1 MMDTR
6 PSLAE
11 DLAARRA
18 ALILAGTALTWLLL
32 QWVGRGLGW
41 SPALML
47 VFDLLALAGF
57 IWGAVLTVRIWRKR
71 RKE

>member
-1 MMDTR
+1 METGPR
-6 PSLAE
+6 LSE

-18 ALILAGTALTWLLL
+18 ALIFGGTALGWLLI

-41 SPALML
+41 SPPLML

>member
-1 MMDTR
+1 MDTGPR
-6 PSLAE
+6 LSE

-18 ALILAGTALTWLLL
+18 ALVFAGTALTWLLV
-32 QWVGRGLGW
+32 QWVGRSLGW
-41 SPALML
+41 SPPLML